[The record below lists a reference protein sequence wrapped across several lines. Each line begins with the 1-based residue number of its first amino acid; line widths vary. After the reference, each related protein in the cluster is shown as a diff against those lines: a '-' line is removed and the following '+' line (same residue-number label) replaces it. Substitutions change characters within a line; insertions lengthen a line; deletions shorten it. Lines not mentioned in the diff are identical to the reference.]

1 VAVELI
7 HNACF
12 QCDARSS
19 DTLETGVY
27 RVILDEP
34 QLQKIVVVRIA
45 AEKERP
51 SKTVEASAVETTP
64 AKKKRK
70 RKPAPPLVGDLIW
83 IDRDAL
89 VDLRDRGLLTAVE
102 IERENVEEPT
112 KKSQIKEYDRRCR
125 TMACFLDYDRL
136 VDGILLH
143 HGLGGLVAEAR
154 AVDGTSRSFV
164 YTLWSLLCR
173 KGLLLS
179 SLIPRHDLKGAPG
192 VSRPC
197 DPGGRE
203 KAGRKTK
210 KQRVA
215 RETLDVILP
224 PEQPGMSSEWTFRIL
239 AADSAIK
246 LPKPR
251 MPARCDIILKDF
263 RTKIVEIDGRTELV
277 LPELGSYPTDDQ
289 IARVLTNNLT
299 ELERIREKTTKQHFQ
314 RSQRGLTGRNWMG
327 VSGPG
332 HTWAI
337 DSTIADMHLRSS
349 VNRNWIIGR
358 PIVYVIVDVWS
369 TAVVGFYVCLTGP
382 SWDTAKVSLF
392 NAVASAELMGELW
405 GCQWQATLDPAPT
418 LCFALMCDRGEYLS
432 AKHRVTA
439 LKLLPL
445 TSYAMPYRPDLKGL
459 VEVLHRIEKDS
470 QFQFFVPGAIDV
482 RRQEMELK
490 KVDPSKSVLT
500 LAQYTR
506 YLHEMFSMYNLTADR
521 SERLDAHMIAAGVY
535 PSPSGLW
542 RWGHQVG
549 IGVRRQISESELI
562 SELLPQ
568 STATV
573 GRSSVKHVRC
583 DYMSEE
589 VKQAQW
595 TTIARNM
602 RSWQIPSYYYP
613 GSMSRIWTPNP
624 AGAGMLKLDLWDE
637 SRASA
642 ETSYDEWLDALAIQT
657 MGRPKEKHEAKQI
670 VQNALDR
677 MQAIVE
683 SARRETAD
691 ALANSPGSKPP
702 PIREARHAEIAAQTS
717 RDKKPSKSKVAESLR
732 NEAFATYYAAYSDV
746 MKRVFT

>member
-1 VAVELI
+1 MALELI

-12 QCDARSS
+12 QCDARSA
-19 DTLETGVY
+19 DKLATGVY
-27 RVILDEP
+27 RVILDDP

-45 AEKERP
+45 PEKERP
-51 SKTVEASAVETTP
+51 PKTVETDAAETKP
-64 AKKKRK
+64 VKKKRN
-70 RKPAPPLVGDLIW
+70 RKPPPPLVGDLLW
-83 IDRDAL
+83 ADRDVL
-89 VDLRDRGLLTAVE
+89 IDLRDRGLLAAVE
-102 IERENVEEPT
+102 IERENVDEPT
-112 KKSQIKEYDRRCR
+112 KEGQIEEYDRRCR
-125 TMACFLDYDRL
+125 AMACFLDYERL

-143 HGLGGLVAEAR
+143 HGLGGLVADAR
-154 AVDGTSRSFV
+154 AVDGASRSYV
-164 YTLWSLLCR
+164 YALWSLLCR

-197 DPGGRE
+197 DPDGRE

-210 KQRVA
+210 EQRVA
-215 RETLDVILP
+215 RDTLNVILP
-224 PEQPGMSSEWTFRIL
+224 PKQPGMSSEWTFRIL
-239 AADSAIK
+239 AADRAIK

-251 MPARCDIILKDF
+251 MPVRCNVILKDF

-277 LPELGSYPTDDQ
+277 LPELGSYPTDEQ
-289 IARVLTNNLT
+289 IARVLTSNLT

-327 VSGPG
+327 VAGPG

-439 LKLLPL
+439 MKLLPL

-470 QFQFFVPGAIDV
+470 QFQFFVPGAIDA
-482 RRQEMELK
+482 RRKEMELK
-490 KVDPSKSVLT
+490 RADPSKSVLT

-549 IGVRRQISESELI
+549 IGVRRQIPESELI
-562 SELLPQ
+562 SELLPH
-568 STATV
+568 SMATV
-573 GRSSVKHVRC
+573 GRSSVRHVRC

-589 VKQAQW
+589 IKQDQW
-595 TTIARNM
+595 TTIARNLG
-602 RSWQIPSYYYP
+602 SWDIRTHYYP

-624 AGAGMLKLDLWDE
+624 AASGMLKLELWDE
-637 SRASA
+637 SRASP

-657 MGRPKEKHEAKQI
+657 MRRPQEKHEAKEIIQTSM
-670 VQNALDR
+670 DR
-677 MQAIVE
+677 MQAIVD
-683 SARRETAD
+683 SGRRETAD
-691 ALANSPGSKPP
+691 ALAKAAGSKPP
-702 PIREARHAEIAAQTS
+702 PIREARAAEIAAQTS
-717 RDKKPSKSKVAESLR
+717 SDRKPSKAKVAENLR
-732 NEAFATYYAAYSDV
+732 NEAFAAYYAAYSDV
-746 MKRVFT
+746 MKRVSA